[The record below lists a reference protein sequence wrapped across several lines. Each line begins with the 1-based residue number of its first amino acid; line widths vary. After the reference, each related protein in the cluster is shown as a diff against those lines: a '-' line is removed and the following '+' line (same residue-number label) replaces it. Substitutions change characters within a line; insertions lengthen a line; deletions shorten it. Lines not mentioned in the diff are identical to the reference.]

1 MGTVLSTYL
10 AWLLGGVSPNLYT
23 HAMHDIFSFFG
34 GPLLGQVKH
43 PGPSLL
49 KQTASNC
56 NLCIEKKYSS
66 GASKKL
72 ALGQPDTPVWDPGIR
87 FVLKDVEKIRFQG
100 YTLPKTNMTNETSTI

>member
-1 MGTVLSTYL
+1 MIYSL
-10 AWLLGGVSPNLYT
+10 
-23 HAMHDIFSFFG
+23 FSVVHFW
-34 GPLLGQVKH
+34 VKKH
-43 PGPSLL
+43 PSFL

-56 NLCIEKKYSS
+56 NLCIEKNYSS

-87 FVLKDVEKIRFQG
+87 FVWKDVEKIRFRG

>member
-1 MGTVLSTYL
+1 MIYYL
-10 AWLLGGVSPNLYT
+10 
-23 HAMHDIFSFFG
+23 FSVVHFWVKWSI
-34 GPLLGQVKH
+34 QVH
-43 PGPSLL
+43 LFL